1 MRRWRLLFL
10 ALFLIVL
17 GAGVFRYARA
27 RAQKRR
33 EVTYQSLLR
42 SYSQTFTPGMTRKDV
57 EASLRRDGKTLQQ
70 MCCMDSSRR
79 SSAYDDLTKIGD
91 ESAPWFC
98 SQHNVYIGF
107 EFNAVESHEG
117 PKAIDSDRLT
127 TVRIF
132 HWLEGC
138 L

>member
-27 RAQKRR
+27 RAQERR

-107 EFNAVESHEG
+107 EFKG
-117 PKAIDSDRLT
+117 
-127 TVRIF
+127 
-132 HWLEGC
+132 
-138 L
+138 